1 MIAIATIIENHGFE
15 FGKEKFFGKGNFNPI
30 ILAERVI
37 YHLYYFWESSSFEVI
52 ADGCFAIPSLLYT
65 RIWSNP
71 LFLSIRFTE
80 FQIWNL

>member
-1 MIAIATIIENHGFE
+1 MCFQLTPRATIAIAKIIENHGFE

-52 ADGCFAIPSLLYT
+52 ADDCFAIPFLL
-65 RIWSNP
+65 
-71 LFLSIRFTE
+71 
-80 FQIWNL
+80 